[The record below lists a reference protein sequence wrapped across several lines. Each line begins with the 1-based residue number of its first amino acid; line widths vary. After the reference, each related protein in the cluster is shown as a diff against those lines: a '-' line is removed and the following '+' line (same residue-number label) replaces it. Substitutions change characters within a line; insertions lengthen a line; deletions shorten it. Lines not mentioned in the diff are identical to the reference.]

1 MVKNSTG
8 GKKAKGASRK
18 GIEPKQQAT
27 RLAQDGEM
35 YAVVTKF
42 WGGGLVEVRC
52 VDGQTRKCVIRNKF
66 RGRRQRDNKVA
77 LNCALLVGVRD
88 YESKQDT
95 CDLLEVYSTADQE
108 ELGDDMKILFP
119 ERAETDFDDSSPAF
133 LESDESA
140 AVVFDDI

>member
-18 GIEPKQQAT
+18 GGEPKQQAT
-27 RLAQDGEM
+27 RLKQDGEM

-42 WGGGLVEVRC
+42 WGGGLVEVKC
-52 VDGQTRKCVIRNKF
+52 ADGVTRRCVIRNKF

-108 ELGDDMKILFP
+108 QLGEDMKILFP
-119 ERAETDFDDSSPAF
+119 DRAQTEFDDAPVF
-133 LESDESA
+133 VESA
-140 AVVFDDI
+140 ESEPVVFDDI

>member
-27 RLAQDGEM
+27 RLAQEGEM

-42 WGGGLVEVRC
+42 WGGGLVEVKC
-52 VDGQTRKCVIRNKF
+52 TDGQTRKCVIRNKF
-66 RGRRQRDNKVA
+66 RGRRQRDNKVS

-95 CDLLEVYSTADQE
+95 CDLLEVYTLADQE
-108 ELGDDMKILFP
+108 QLGDGMKILFP
-119 ERAETDFDDSSPAF
+119 ERAQADFDDSGPAF
-133 LESDESA
+133 IENEGE
-140 AVVFDDI
+140 AVAFDDI